1 METFDVV
8 GQVIAGKV
16 AHILIREK
24 TDAKIELGN
33 LLVAEGRDGST
44 LILQVHNLSYG
55 SQLDQDLLE
64 LTAGLELEGRGGSLE
79 FFDADL
85 RNYVLAEARA
95 VASISG
101 DRVTIPKALPDFFA
115 SVRHVINED
124 LQFMD
129 IPGNTAY
136 LGKVRSGS
144 NVLDVPVRLNVQD
157 LFTHH
162 VLIPATTGRGKS
174 NLVKVLLWSVVND
187 DNLGVLVLDPHDEYY
202 GARGNELG
210 LSKHPDAKEKVV
222 YYSLAAPAGTNTLVI
237 NLKSILPWH
246 IEELFNLTDAQ
257 TEALYTYFFPH
268 KKDKQWIEAIFKG
281 ERPEGVGEMTASVL
295 QRKFKTALGLD
306 VTEHGDLICHNRAFS
321 TTAGEATLDDMI
333 VALEGGKIVVVDTS
347 RLSDKA
353 ELLIGSLVI
362 NEVLTKYQRYKQE
375 TGSSGVSKLEDKP
388 VVSIVIEE
396 APRVLGADVLS
407 SRGDTTYSTVAREGR
422 KFKIGLVAITQL
434 TSVIPNTV
442 LANLNTKIIFGNEM
456 ASERNA
462 IISSAAQDLKDDY
475 VTIGSLDKGEA
486 IVSSIFTKFA
496 VPIQVPRFEDFV
508 AEYGSVND
516 PEDKHDIHKKHTRLV
531 F

>member
-1 METFDVV
+1 MEAFDVV

-33 LLVAEGRDGST
+33 LLVAEGRDGSS
-44 LILQVHNLSYG
+44 LILQVHNLSFG

-95 VASISG
+95 VASISR

-257 TEALYTYFFPH
+257 TEALYAYFFPH

-306 VTEHGDLICHNRAFS
+306 VTEQGDLICHNRAFS

>member
-1 METFDVV
+1 MEELEIV
-8 GQVIAGKV
+8 GQIIAGKV

-24 TDAKIELGN
+24 TDTKIELGN
-33 LLVAEGRDGST
+33 LLVAESRNGS
-44 LILQVHNLSYG
+44 LILQVHNLFYG
-55 SQLDQDLLE
+55 SQVSQEVLE

-79 FFDADL
+79 FFDESL

-95 VASISG
+95 VALVSG
-101 DRVTIPKALPDFFA
+101 DRVTIPKALPDFFS
-115 SVRHVINED
+115 SVRHVMNED
-124 LQFMD
+124 LRFMD
-129 IPGNTAY
+129 VPENTAY

-144 NVLDVPVRLNVQD
+144 NVLDVPVRLNAQD

-202 GARGNELG
+202 GGRGKELG
-210 LSKHPDAKEKVV
+210 LSNHPDAKDKIT

-237 NLKSILPWH
+237 NLKSIMPWH
-246 IEELFNLTDAQ
+246 IEELVNLTDPQ
-257 TEALYTYFFPH
+257 SEALYGYYFAH
-268 KKDKQWIEAIFKG
+268 KKDKQWIEAIFKD
-281 ERPEGVGEMTASVL
+281 ERPENVAPMTAAVL

-306 VTEHGDLICHNRAFS
+306 VNEQGDLICYNRAFS
-321 TTAGEATLDDMI
+321 ATSGESTLSEMI
-333 VALEGGKIVVVDTS
+333 AALESGMIVVVDTS

-362 NEVLTKYQRYKQE
+362 NEILTKYQRYKQE

-407 SRGDTTYSTVAREGR
+407 QGGDTTYSTVAREGR

-434 TSVIPNTV
+434 TSVIPTTV

-456 ASERNA
+456 ARERNA
-462 IISSAAQDLKDDY
+462 IISSAAQDLKEDY
-475 VTIGSLDKGEA
+475 ATIGSLDKGEA

-496 VPIQVPRFEDFV
+496 IPIQVPLFDDYV
-508 AEYGSVND
+508 AEYPSRGT
-516 PEDKHDIHKKHTRLV
+516 PEDKHDIHLKPNRRV
-531 F
+531 V

>member
-1 METFDVV
+1 MEAFDVV

-33 LLVAEGRDGST
+33 LLVAEGRDGSS
-44 LILQVHNLSYG
+44 LILQVHNLSFG

-210 LSKHPDAKEKVV
+210 LSKHPDAKEKVI

-306 VTEHGDLICHNRAFS
+306 VTEQGDLICHNRAFS

-496 VPIQVPRFEDFV
+496 VPIQVPRFEDYV
-508 AEYGSVND
+508 AEYGAVNE